1 MRTRTIRATTGLLVA
16 LILGFGTA
24 TASHAATVKAA
35 CKELDRSYAASCK
48 LEHKRRDRA
57 SRNVWQLTT
66 RLVVGEGSRDKVEA
80 VEKQFC
86 QMVSTRGG
94 RGRFT
99 RWSHVPGHAEGA
111 AKVERSCPM
120 KNTLGG

>member
-1 MRTRTIRATTGLLVA
+1 MRTRTTRTATGLLVA
-16 LILGFGTA
+16 LSLGLGTA

-48 LEHKRRDRA
+48 LEHKRRDRV

-66 RLVVGEGSRDKVEA
+66 RLVVGEGSRDKVAA

-86 QMVSTRGG
+86 KMVSTRGG

-99 RWSHVPGHAEGA
+99 RWSHVPGHFEGA

-120 KNTLGG
+120 KSTFGG